1 MDTPFI
7 YDKHVTGRYFIG
19 RRSECMVLG
28 NLLRAGEHVF
38 IYEPPKTGKKS
49 LIHQTLY
56 NLRNDGLQFSV
67 SFVDMLIRYINK
79 NGCGIPE
86 FIKRRK

>member
-28 NLLRAGEHVF
+28 NLLRAGEHVS

-56 NLRNDGLQFSV
+56 NLRNDGLQFIV
-67 SFVDMLIRYINK
+67 SSHKVRHSCHEV
-79 NGCGIPE
+79 CGIDS
-86 FIKRRK
+86 RCL